1 MLLVSKGFDRKEPN
15 RTKSRRSRM
24 PIQGRI
30 RRSSCHR
37 PWLTASII
45 AGIGAVALHGHVVAQ
60 SQFASVNDAD
70 VTFAEDVAPIVYE
83 NCVVCHR
90 PGGIAPMNLITY
102 QDARRYA
109 RRIREQV
116 ANRLMPPYSYDRNVG
131 IQELQH
137 DWRLPQEDINTVV
150 AWVDAGAP
158 EGDPDATPT
167 PPEFPDEA
175 RWTFSEEFGPPD
187 LIVRS
192 EPIDVP
198 AGGND
203 MWFQPYAEL
212 GLSEDRCIKA
222 MQVKPAGEAA
232 SVVHHA
238 NSYFEEPQPDG
249 TYERTG
255 SVTEYA
261 MGKVGEIVPQGVC
274 RTASATAKIA
284 WDIHLYPGGIG
295 STAPGEVLEDNVVEL
310 GIWLHP
316 ADYEAEYEQD
326 LDLYWLNE
334 GELLLPPNSTIMTQG
349 FHSFDHPV
357 RIDSFQPHG
366 HLRLRAASLEVFY
379 PKTGRTEVIS
389 MVSNWSAVWHH
400 SHLYEPDAAP
410 LVPAGAVIVVK
421 QWYDNTD
428 QNPNNPDPD
437 QWVSWGQRT
446 ADEMTHAWIALTHLD
461 EEGYQRLLAEREA
474 QEQRRVT
481 QQD

>member
-1 MLLVSKGFDRKEPN
+1 MTRQE
-15 RTKSRRSRM
+15 TSRRSRC
-24 PIQGRI
+24 R
-30 RRSSCHR
+30 R
-37 PWLTASII
+37 PWLEASVL
-45 AGIGAVALHGHVVAQ
+45 AGIVALALHGDLTAQ
-60 SQFASVNDAD
+60 AQFVSANDEAPP
-70 VTFAEDVAPIVYE
+70 TFATDVAPILYE

-90 PGGIAPMNLITY
+90 PGGIGPMNLITY
-102 QDARRYA
+102 EDARRYA
-109 RRIREQV
+109 RRIRAQV
-116 ANRLMPPYSYDRNVG
+116 ANGLMPPYSYDRNIG

-137 DWRLPQEDINTVV
+137 DWRLPQEEINTVV
-150 AWVDAGAP
+150 AWVDAGTP
-158 EGDPDATPT
+158 QGDPATTPT

-175 RWTFSEEFGPPD
+175 RWTFTEQFGPPD

-203 MWFQPYAEL
+203 LWFQPYSEL
-212 GLSEDRCIKA
+212 GLTEDRCIRA

-249 TYERTG
+249 TLERTG

-261 MGKVGEIVPQGVC
+261 MGKVGEIVPDGVC
-274 RTASATAKIA
+274 RLASSTARIQ

-295 STAPGEVLEDNVVEL
+295 STAPGDVIEDNVVEL

-316 ADYEAEYEQD
+316 PDYEAEYTQD

-334 GELLLPPNSTIMTQG
+334 GELLLPPNETIMTQG

-366 HLRLRAASLEVFY
+366 HLRMRAASLEIFY
-379 PKTGRTEVIS
+379 PKTGQTETVS
-389 MVSNWSAVWHH
+389 MISNWSAVWHH
-400 SHLYEPDAAP
+400 SHLYEVDAAP
-410 LVPAGAVIVVK
+410 LVPAGAVIIVK
-421 QWYDNTD
+421 QWYDNTAA
-428 QNPNNPDPD
+428 NPNNPDPD

-474 QEQRRVT
+474 KKDPSVT

>member
-1 MLLVSKGFDRKEPN
+1 MKRQK
-15 RTKSRRSRM
+15 KSRRSHCR
-24 PIQGRI
+24 
-30 RRSSCHR
+30 R
-37 PWLTASII
+37 PWSGASVL
-45 AGIGAVALHGHVVAQ
+45 AGIAALALHGDVTAQ
-60 SQFASVNDAD
+60 AQFASANDDAPP
-70 VTFAEDVAPIVYE
+70 TFATDVAPILYE
-83 NCVVCHR
+83 SCVKCHR

-102 QDARRYA
+102 EDARRYA
-109 RRIREQV
+109 RRIRAQV
-116 ANRLMPPYSYDRNVG
+116 SNGLMPPYSYDRNVG

-150 AWVDAGAP
+150 AWVDAGTP
-158 EGDPDATPT
+158 QGDPSLTPQ
-167 PPEFPDEA
+167 PPEFPEEPE
-175 RWTFSEEFGPPD
+175 WNFIEEFGPPD

-203 MWFQPYAEL
+203 MWFQPYSEL
-212 GLSEDRCIKA
+212 GLSEDRCIRA

-249 TYERTG
+249 SLERTG

-261 MGKVGEIVPQGVC
+261 MGKVGEIVPEGVC
-274 RTASATAKIA
+274 RRASATAKIA

-295 STAPGEVLEDNVVEL
+295 ATAPGDVIEDNVVEL

-316 ADYEAEYEQD
+316 EDYEAEYTQD

-334 GELLLPPNSTIMTQG
+334 GELVLPPNSTIMTQG

-366 HLRLRAASLEVFY
+366 HLRMNAASLEIFY
-379 PKTGRTEVIS
+379 PETGQTEVVS
-389 MVSNWSAVWHH
+389 MISNWSAIWHH

-410 LVPAGAVIVVK
+410 LVPAGAVIIAK
-421 QWYDNTD
+421 QWYDNTAE
-428 QNPNNPDPD
+428 NPNNPDPD

-446 ADEMTHAWIALTHLD
+446 ADEMTHAWIAITHLD

-474 QEQRRVT
+474 KEDPSVTEQ
-481 QQD
+481 D